1 MNLNYDQ
8 QPEAL
13 IELLATA
20 DQTLPAHHIAVDY
33 DGEVLL
39 DPEVQYPHV
48 PLHRYRFH
56 TRIWEAGMRSTQKVR
71 ELHSALI
78 TLLHSGASD
87 HSDLSIAA

>member
-13 IELLATA
+13 IELLAKA
-20 DQTLPAHHIAVDY
+20 DQSISDHHIAVDY

-39 DPEVQYPHV
+39 DPQVQYPHV

-56 TRIWEAGMRSTQKVR
+56 TRVWQAGMRSTQKLR
-71 ELHSALI
+71 ELHHTLI
-78 TLLHSGASD
+78 TLLHTGAD
-87 HSDLSIAA
+87 HGDLSLAA